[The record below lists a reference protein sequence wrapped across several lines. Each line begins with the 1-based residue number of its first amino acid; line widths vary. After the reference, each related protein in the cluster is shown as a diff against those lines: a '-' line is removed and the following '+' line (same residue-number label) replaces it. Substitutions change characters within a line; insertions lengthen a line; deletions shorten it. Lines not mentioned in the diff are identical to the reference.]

1 MKKLMIAA
9 LTVAAVST
17 VFAAANCKPD
27 PTQPK
32 TIDPWAYSWLF
43 SGKTTTGVKVSGIPG
58 TEAGNCNPTTIP
70 GTDAEY
76 IRVPATLKIQGYTYQ
91 CEPECGS
98 FGEWDKEA
106 FVIVNPAKD
115 YFDGAGQAGELGVAH
130 VIGKKAT
137 QVEIADE
144 FNATTVDSGE
154 NYAFTFAG
162 LGTYNPKYGITR
174 VTSASGDFAGYKTT
188 PHALNVKK
196 CPEAIYWDCTGT
208 AYLSDDSWSVAYG
221 KWNVKFAASAAKNYG
236 KNGAVA
242 KLPVIGKSY

>member
-9 LTVAAVST
+9 FAVAAVSSA
-17 VFAAANCKPD
+17 FAANCTPGKD
-27 PTQPK
+27 PVK
-32 TIDPWAYSWLF
+32 NLDPWAYSWLF
-43 SGKTTTGVKVSGIPG
+43 SGKTTTGVKAADIPG
-58 TEAGNCNPTTIP
+58 TSAGNCNPHSTDAIP
-70 GTDAEY
+70 GEV

-91 CEPECGS
+91 CYPECGS

-115 YFDGAGQAGELGVAH
+115 AFFTGKAAAGNIGIAH

-208 AYLSDDSWSVAYG
+208 AYLSDDSWTVAYG